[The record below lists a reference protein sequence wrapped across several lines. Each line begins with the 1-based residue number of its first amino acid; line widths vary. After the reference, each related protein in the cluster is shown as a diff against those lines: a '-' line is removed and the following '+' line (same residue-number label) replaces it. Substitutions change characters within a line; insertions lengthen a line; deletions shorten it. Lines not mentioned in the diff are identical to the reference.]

1 MTRREHDRTLDVAA
15 PGTATA
21 TFEVRYAALN
31 GGAGLAFPCSAD
43 GLVDVD
49 RLTDRGRANYLRA
62 SSLVGRDYCAPEVCS
77 ASRDEPL

>member
-1 MTRREHDRTLDVAA
+1 MTRREHDRTLDIGA
-15 PGTATA
+15 PGAA
-21 TFEVRYAALN
+21 GSTFEVRYAALN
-31 GGAGLAFPCSAD
+31 GGAGLAFPCNAE

>member
-1 MTRREHDRTLDVAA
+1 MIRREHDRCVDAGLPDAA
-15 PGTATA
+15 GLG
-21 TFEVRYAALN
+21 FEVRYAALN
-31 GGAGLAFPCSAD
+31 GGAGLSFPCSAD

-62 SSLVGRDYCAPEVCS
+62 RALVGRDYCAPEVCS

>member
-1 MTRREHDRTLDVAA
+1 MTRREHDRTL
-15 PGTATA
+15 GTAVPGAANA

-62 SSLVGRDYCAPEVCS
+62 RSLVGRDYCAPEVCS